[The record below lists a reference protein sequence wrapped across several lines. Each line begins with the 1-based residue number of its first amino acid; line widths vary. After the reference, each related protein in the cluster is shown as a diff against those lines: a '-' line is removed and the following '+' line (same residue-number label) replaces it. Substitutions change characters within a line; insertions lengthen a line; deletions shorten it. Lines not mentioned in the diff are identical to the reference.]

1 MPNYLIAF
9 LIFTTQIDRISAFSH
24 SQPMMRS
31 AFLPLLLAL
40 FSLSATAAGSNSL
53 VGSEWGPGNGD
64 DRFIQFSSV
73 GKASGHA
80 GCNRFFAEYARTT
93 SKLRIGEV
101 GLTRKL
107 CPLARM
113 QQEQE
118 WLGILKRVRSFE
130 VTNLK
135 LTLYGPRRTTLVVLQ
150 RRDFD

>member
-1 MPNYLIAF
+1 
-9 LIFTTQIDRISAFSH
+9 
-24 SQPMMRS
+24 MMRP

-40 FSLSATAAGSNSL
+40 FSHPATAGGNSL
-53 VGSEWGPGNGD
+53 AGSEWGPGKGD
-64 DRFIQFSSV
+64 DRFIQFSSG

-107 CPLARM
+107 CPPARM

-130 VTNLK
+130 VTHLK
-135 LTLYGPRRTTLVVLQ
+135 LTLYGPRRTMLVVLQ